1 MLTYKGTVFPWHCD
15 EMGHMNVMWYVGK
28 FDEATRHLF
37 NAIGITPTFVR
48 ENKRGMAA
56 VEQTIQY
63 KRELLAGNV
72 VTVHSRLDEIRDKSV
87 RFTHEMRKA
96 DTGELAATN
105 TLTGAYRH
113 GRASRLRVSR
123 GCAGEGRDVCE
134 AVNDLTGSDAQFSH
148 RYASLCVVSSVS
160 GRGTPCRSHVAAS

>member
-1 MLTYKGTVFPWHCD
+1 MEPMLTHKGTVFPWHCD

-96 DTGELAATN
+96 DTGELAATT
-105 TLTGAYRH
+105 TLTGVHIDTVAR
-113 GRASRLRVSR
+113 RA
-123 GCAGEGRDVCE
+123 CAFPEGVRE
-134 AVNDLTGSDAQFSH
+134 K
-148 RYASLCVVSSVS
+148 
-160 GRGTPCRSHVAAS
+160 AAMFAKPSTI